1 MKDRR
6 KYKGIKQI
14 ATESKYC
21 KNGLYYCLAY
31 DLINDKLITEEFSG
45 NPSQSWVE
53 WAEGI
58 VNIGIIDRKMTMKEI
73 REMCEETLRDVG
85 RA

>member
-14 ATESKYC
+14 AKESKYC

-31 DLINDKLITEEFSG
+31 NLINDKLITEEFSG

-53 WAEGI
+53 WPFSLI
-58 VNIGIIDRKMTMKEI
+58 NIGVIDHKMTMAQI
-73 REMCEETLRDVG
+73 REMCEETLRG
-85 RA
+85 CIA